1 MEFFKRLSCLVDAS
15 SSTSG
20 LIDPI
25 VSSLSKVVLQGFAPD
40 RQIAGAHIPLYACP
54 SLGNGTVHTVYRLCL
69 NRHRLGTP
77 PSDVTFRHSLQR
89 CAVIFSP
96 LFCYNT

>member
-1 MEFFKRLSCLVDAS
+1 MYKNRDGSNDINDVINRAS
-15 SSTSG
+15 S
-20 LIDPI
+20 
-25 VSSLSKVVLQGFAPD
+25 A
-40 RQIAGAHIPLYACP
+40 
-54 SLGNGTVHTVYRLCL
+54 LGNGTVHTVYRLCL

-96 LFCYNT
+96 LFCYDT